1 MARALP
7 VVDNAVPGSCAERG
21 RLFFVALTAL
31 AVISCSALPPGADY
45 PKVSSTALVRPDE
58 TRLGSQFA
66 IASQAHTGQS
76 GFRILSVGVDGF
88 LARAQ
93 MIDAAEQTLDLQ
105 YYIFRGDETGRL
117 LTDALLRAANRGV
130 RVRILIDDGDTL
142 KGDEQLVALDVNPKI
157 EIRIFNPFAYRGHSN
172 ALRVLEFLFNWS
184 RLDYR
189 MHNKLFVADNSIA
202 LVGGRNIGNQY
213 FQMDPE
219 SQFAD
224 EDVFVAGPVAVQL
237 SATFDQFWN
246 SALAIP
252 AQALGHARQSPAGVA
267 SRRKRV
273 RPRQQLQTLE
283 TAGIDYVQRIA
294 AGEPY
299 AGLISGHL
307 PLVWANAQVIADSP
321 QKKKVLHGERRGRLM
336 ALPVADATRAVQ
348 TELLMVTPYFVPAD
362 TELQLLTDLR
372 KRDIPVRILTNSLES
387 APDLVA
393 HSGYMHYRKSLL
405 RDGVDVHEV
414 RALLGTTRG
423 SGQTATVSRHG
434 NYGLHAK
441 LFVFDRQK
449 LFVGSM
455 NFDQRS
461 LQLNTELGLII
472 DSPELAQQTAVRF
485 VAMVQPENA
494 YALALRPMRPGD
506 RPRLVWQTLENGQA
520 VEYTKEPARSVWQRI
535 KVRILSWLPLG
546 GEL

>member
-7 VVDNAVPGSCAERG
+7 ALNIKTRDRCSRAG
-21 RLFFVALTAL
+21 RHFLVTLTTL
-31 AVISCSALPPGADY
+31 LVISCSTIPPGADY
-45 PKVSSTALVRPDE
+45 PKVPSTALVRPEE
-58 TRLGSQFA
+58 TRLGGQFA
-66 IASQAHTGQS
+66 SASHAHAGQS

-117 LTDALLRAANRGV
+117 IADALLRAANRGV
-130 RVRILIDDGDTL
+130 RVRVLVDDGDTL

-157 EIRIFNPFAYRGHSN
+157 EIRIFNPFAYRGHSKT
-172 ALRVLEFLFNWS
+172 LRTLEFLFNWS

-213 FQMDPE
+213 FQVDPD

-224 EDVFVAGPVAVQL
+224 DDVFVAGPVAVQL

-252 AQALGHARQSPAGVA
+252 AQALGHARRSPAGVA
-267 SRRKRV
+267 SRRARV
-273 RPRQQLQTLE
+273 RPRQQMQTLQTE
-283 TAGIDYVQRIA
+283 GIDYVQRIA

-299 AGLISGHL
+299 MGLISGRL
-307 PLVWANAQVIADSP
+307 PLVWANARVIADSP
-321 QKKKVLHGERRGRLM
+321 EKKKVMQGERAGRLM
-336 ALPVADATRAVQ
+336 ARPVADATRAVQ
-348 TELLMVTPYFVPAD
+348 TELLVITPYFVPAD
-362 TELQLLTDLR
+362 QELQLLTDLR
-372 KRDIPVRILTNSLES
+372 KRDIHVRILTNSLES
-387 APDLVA
+387 APELLA
-393 HSGYMHYRKSLL
+393 HSGYMHYRKGLL
-405 RDGVDVHEV
+405 RDGVEVHEV
-414 RALLGTTRG
+414 RALLGTTSG
-423 SGQTATVSRHG
+423 SGQTAAVSRHG
-434 NYGLHAK
+434 NYSLHAK
-441 LFVFDRQK
+441 LFVFDRQE

-461 LQLNTELGLII
+461 LQLNTEVGLMI
-472 DSPELAQQTAVRF
+472 DNPELAQQTAVRF
-485 VAMVQPENA
+485 EAMAQRENS
-494 YALALRPMRPGD
+494 YALALRATQPGK
-506 RPRLVWQTLENGQA
+506 RPRLVWQTLENGQH
-520 VEYTKEPARSVWQRI
+520 VQYTRAPARSAWQRF

>member
-7 VVDNAVPGSCAERG
+7 ALNVERG
-21 RLFFVALTAL
+21 GKRSRRGRHVPVALTAL

-45 PKVSSTALVRPDE
+45 PKVPSTALVRPE
-58 TRLGSQFA
+58 VTQLGGQFNA
-66 IASQAHTGQS
+66 ASHAHAGQS

-117 LTDALLRAANRGV
+117 ITDALLRAANRGV
-130 RVRILIDDGDTL
+130 RVRVLVDDGNTL

-157 EIRIFNPFAYRGHSN
+157 EIRIFNPFSYRGHST
-172 ALRVLEFLFNWS
+172 ALRALEFLFNWS

-213 FQMDPE
+213 FQMDPD

-224 EDVFVAGPVAVQL
+224 DDVFVAGPVAARL
-237 SATFDQFWN
+237 SATFDQYWN

-252 AQALGHARQSPAGVA
+252 AAALGQARRSPARIE
-267 SRRKRV
+267 RRRATV
-273 RPRQQLQTLE
+273 RPRQRLQTLQTE
-283 TAGIDYVQRIA
+283 GVDYVQRIA

-299 AGLISGHL
+299 TGLVSGRL
-307 PLVWANAQVIADSP
+307 PLVWANAKVIFDSP
-321 QKKKVLHGERRGRLM
+321 EKRKVLRGERAGRLM
-336 ALPVADATRAVQ
+336 APSVADATRAVQ
-348 TELLMVTPYFVPAD
+348 TELLVITPYFVPAD
-362 TELQLLTDLR
+362 TELKLLTDLR
-372 KRDIPVRILTNSLES
+372 RRDIPVRILTNSLES
-387 APDLVA
+387 APDLIG

-405 RDGVDVHEV
+405 RDGVELHET

-423 SGQTATVSRHG
+423 SGQTATLSRHG
-434 NYGLHAK
+434 NYSLHAK
-441 LFVFDRQK
+441 LFVFDRQG

-461 LQLNTELGLII
+461 LQLNTEVGLII
-472 DSPELAQQTAVRF
+472 DSPELAQQTVVRF
-485 VAMVQPENA
+485 EAMAQRENS
-494 YALALRPMRPGD
+494 YALALRPTRPGS

-520 VEYTKEPARSVWQRI
+520 VDYATEPARSAWQRF
-535 KVRILSWLPLG
+535 KARILSWLPIG